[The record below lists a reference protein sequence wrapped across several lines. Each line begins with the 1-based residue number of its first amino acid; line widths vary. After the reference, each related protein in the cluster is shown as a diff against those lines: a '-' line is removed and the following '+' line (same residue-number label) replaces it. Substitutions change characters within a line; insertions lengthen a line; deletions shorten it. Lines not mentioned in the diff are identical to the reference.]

1 MKLIITNHLLI
12 VYYQAGNAEG
22 KDKIAFRI
30 SSGKLRE
37 NITQKTSMTKVWGAV
52 PFRAGLEG
60 NVFERRGLEL
70 AESDEERLEQSPR
83 LPRYDH
89 QIILSLVILN

>member
-1 MKLIITNHLLI
+1 
-12 VYYQAGNAEG
+12 
-22 KDKIAFRI
+22 
-30 SSGKLRE
+30 
-37 NITQKTSMTKVWGAV
+37 MTKVWGAV

-89 QIILSLVILN
+89 QIILSLVMFK